1 MNCECQNWAD
11 DGRDYPYMLL
21 TGHHYRCQD
30 RDNRVGM
37 KNALEVIK
45 DLVKAME
52 TWGADCDGVHPQAWE
67 IYKKAKIILGQ
78 FDWKEDK

>member
-1 MNCECQNWAD
+1 
-11 DGRDYPYMLL
+11 
-21 TGHHYRCQD
+21 
-30 RDNRVGM
+30 M

-52 TWGADCDGVHPQAWE
+52 TWGADCDGIHPQAWE